1 MMNFLRRM
9 MYGRYGGDQLNNAL
23 LVLAMVLMLLR
34 ALTGWAFLGMMALA
48 LLILCYFRMFSRN
61 IQARYSE
68 NQWFMQ
74 RWMPVKQA
82 IKGVKTRFSD
92 RKTHCYYKCPQC
104 KKRLRVPRGRGKIE
118 ITCPECHTRFVKK
131 T

>member
-9 MYGRYGGDQLNNAL
+9 MYGRYGSDQLNNAL

-61 IQARYSE
+61 IQARYAE

-74 RWMPVKQA
+74 RWTPVKQA
-82 IKGVKTRFSD
+82 ATGAKTRFAD
-92 RKTHCYYKCPQC
+92 RKTHRYYKCPQC

-118 ITCPECHTRFVKK
+118 ITCPQCHTRFVKK